1 MADGQGAVAG
11 RSGPE
16 PAAVT
21 TELKQGAIGLGG
33 ALMQAVTGMGPIFA
47 ALFFT
52 QEVVGIAGVTAPLA
66 YLLGVIVVVMLGSTL
81 VQFTKHMPSAGSYY
95 TFVSRG
101 LNGRLGFLTAWM
113 NFVYMPVVQGPIMGY
128 FGAVLSTELKANYN
142 VNLPWLW
149 WVAILVGAPLIA
161 LLAYFG
167 IAVSVR
173 VMVITGLF
181 EILLVWVLGIWG
193 LASPGRGGFN
203 FESFNP
209 AHIGTASAFALAIAF
224 SFQGMD
230 GWEFAAPLAE
240 ETSNPRKNVPRATM
254 IAIVGLGVFLVVTY
268 WGQVVGWGTANLAA
282 LPKSAQVPGLVL
294 AHRYWGFGWIFVMV
308 AFLSSTFAVSQS
320 LNNVSTRIWYRMAAG
335 GAAPHWLAKVH
346 PTRRTPVNAIW
357 LQMVLSVA
365 IGVVAGLF
373 LGPDNSFFLIVGLV
387 VVLAVV
393 YIYIMGNAAVAAYYW
408 RQRRDEF
415 NPILHAAIPLF
426 TTAALVYVGIETF
439 NPMPAYPLNLAP
451 YIAGAWLLAGIV
463 ILVVMWQRGNE
474 RWLANAGASLGESVG
489 EGRAEEASH
498 PTRGD

>member
-1 MADGQGAVAG
+1 VADTQDVAAG
-11 RSGPE
+11 SSGSGS
-16 PAAVT
+16 AAVT
-21 TELKQGAIGLGG
+21 TDLKQNAIGLVGS
-33 ALMQAVTGMGPIFA
+33 LMQAITGMGPIFA

-66 YLLGVIVVVMLGSTL
+66 YLFGVIVVVMLGSTL

-101 LNGRLGFLTAWM
+101 LNARLGFLTAWM

-128 FGAVLSTELKANYN
+128 FGAVLASELKANYS

-161 LLAYFG
+161 ILARYG
-167 IAVSVR
+167 IALSVR
-173 VMVITGLF
+173 IMVILGLA
-181 EILLVWVLGIWG
+181 ELLLVWTLGIWG

-203 FESFNP
+203 FSSFNP

-240 ETSNPRKNVPRATM
+240 ETSNPRRNVPRATM
-254 IAIVGLGVFLVVTY
+254 IAILGLGVFLVVTY

-282 LPKSAQVPGLVL
+282 LPKSAEVPGLVL
-294 AHRYWGFGWIFVMV
+294 AHRYWGYGWIAVMI

-335 GAAPHWLAKVH
+335 GAAPAWLAKVH
-346 PTRRTPVNAIW
+346 PTRRTPANAIW
-357 LQMVLSVA
+357 LQMVLSIV
-365 IGVVAGLF
+365 IGIGAGLG

-408 RQRRDEF
+408 RQRRAEF
-415 NPILHAAIPLF
+415 NPFLHFAIPLF
-426 TTAALVYVGIETF
+426 TTAALIYVGVETF
-439 NPMPAYPLNLAP
+439 NPLPAYPLNLAP
-451 YIAGAWLLAGIV
+451 YIAGGWLLLGIV
-463 ILVVMWQRGNE
+463 ILLIMRARGDD
-474 RWLANAGASLGESVG
+474 RWLANAGASLGESIG
-489 EGRAEEASH
+489 EGRVDEASH
-498 PTRGD
+498 PTVGG

>member
-167 IAVSVR
+167 IAISVR

-335 GAAPHWLAKVH
+335 GAAPHWLARVH

-365 IGVVAGLF
+365 VGVVAGLF

-498 PTRGD
+498 PTRGA

>member
-1 MADGQGAVAG
+1 VADGQGAVAG

-173 VMVITGLF
+173 VMMITGLF

-335 GAAPHWLAKVH
+335 GAAPHWLARVH
-346 PTRRTPVNAIW
+346 PTRRTRSTRSGSRWCSASQSGSSPGSSW
-357 LQMVLSVA
+357 D
-365 IGVVAGLF
+365 
-373 LGPDNSFFLIVGLV
+373 P
-387 VVLAVV
+387 
-393 YIYIMGNAAVAAYYW
+393 
-408 RQRRDEF
+408 
-415 NPILHAAIPLF
+415 
-426 TTAALVYVGIETF
+426 TT
-439 NPMPAYPLNLAP
+439 P
-451 YIAGAWLLAGIV
+451 
-463 ILVVMWQRGNE
+463 
-474 RWLANAGASLGESVG
+474 SS
-489 EGRAEEASH
+489 
-498 PTRGD
+498 

>member
-1 MADGQGAVAG
+1 VADVVAG
-11 RSGPE
+11 RSGGE

-21 TELKQGAIGLGG
+21 TELKQGAIGLVG
-33 ALMQAVTGMGPIFA
+33 ALMQAITGMGPIFA

-113 NFVYMPVVQGPIMGY
+113 NFVYMPVVQGPIMGF
-128 FGAVLSTELKANYN
+128 FGAVLSSELKANYN

-149 WVAILVGAPLIA
+149 WVAILVGAPMIA
-161 LLAYFG
+161 LLAHFG
-167 IAVSVR
+167 IAISVR

-254 IAIVGLGVFLVVTY
+254 IAIVGLGVFLVITY

-335 GAAPHWLAKVH
+335 GAAPQWLAKVH

-357 LQMVLSVA
+357 LQMVLSIA
-365 IGVVAGLF
+365 IGIVAGLF

-426 TTAALVYVGIETF
+426 TTAALIYVGVETF

-463 ILVVMWQRGNE
+463 ILVIMWRRGNE

-489 EGRAEEASH
+489 EGREEEASH
-498 PTRGD
+498 PTIGG

>member
-1 MADGQGAVAG
+1 VADGQGAVAG

-365 IGVVAGLF
+365 VGVVAGLF

-498 PTRGD
+498 PTRGA

>member
-1 MADGQGAVAG
+1 VAEGQSVVAG
-11 RSGPE
+11 SRPE
-16 PAAVT
+16 PGSTT
-21 TELKQGAIGLGG
+21 TELKQGAIGLTGV
-33 ALMQAVTGMGPIFA
+33 LMQSITGMGPIFA

-101 LNGRLGFLTAWM
+101 LGARFGFLTGWM

-128 FGAVLSTELKANYN
+128 FGAVLASELQANYN
-142 VNLPWLW
+142 VYVPWLW
-149 WVAILVGAPLIA
+149 WVAILIGAPLIA
-161 LLAYFG
+161 ILARFG
-167 IAVSVR
+167 IAISVR
-173 VMVITGLF
+173 VMVITGAF

-193 LASPGRGGFN
+193 LASPGKGGFN

-240 ETSNPRKNVPRATM
+240 ETKDPKRNVSRAVM
-254 IAIVGLGVFLVVTY
+254 LAIILLGGFLVITY
-268 WGQVVGWGTANLAA
+268 WGQVIGWGTANLAA

-320 LNNVSTRIWYRMAAG
+320 LNNVSTRIWYRMASG
-335 GAAPHWLAKVH
+335 GAAPRWLAKVE
-346 PTRRTPVNAIW
+346 PKRKTPVNAIW
-357 LQMVLSVA
+357 LQMVLSIV
-365 IGVVAGLF
+365 IGVVCGLG
-373 LGPDNSFFLIVGLV
+373 LGPNNSFFLIVGLV

-393 YIYIMGNAAVAAYYW
+393 VIYILGNAACTAYYL
-408 RQRRDEF
+408 RQRRSEF
-415 NPILHAAIPLF
+415 NPWLHLVIPLF
-426 TTAALVYVGIETF
+426 TTAALIYVGVETF

-451 YIAGAWLLAGIV
+451 YIGGGWLVAGIA
-463 ILVVMWQRGNE
+463 ILLVMRATRHEGWI
-474 RWLANAGASLGESVG
+474 ANAGASLGEPVG
-489 EGRAEEASH
+489 EGKADEVTH
-498 PTRGD
+498 PTHGG

>member
-1 MADGQGAVAG
+1 VADGQGAVAG

-113 NFVYMPVVQGPIMGY
+113 NFVYMPVVQGPIMGF

-167 IAVSVR
+167 IAISVR

-282 LPKSAQVPGLVL
+282 LPKSGQVPGLVL

-335 GAAPHWLAKVH
+335 GAAPHWLARVH

-365 IGVVAGLF
+365 VGVVAGLF

-474 RWLANAGASLGESVG
+474 QWLANAGASLGESVG

-498 PTRGD
+498 PTRGA